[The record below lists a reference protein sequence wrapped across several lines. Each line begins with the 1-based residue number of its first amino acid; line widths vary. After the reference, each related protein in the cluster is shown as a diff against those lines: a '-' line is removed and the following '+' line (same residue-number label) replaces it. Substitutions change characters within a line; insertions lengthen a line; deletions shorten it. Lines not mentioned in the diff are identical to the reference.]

1 MAGHDSGKAL
11 MVLGYKVGGFNQSF
25 TVYATHILAP
35 ERQIEPMMDGL
46 RHGHTYVSFDLM
58 GFVPNFALY
67 AESSG
72 ARTLMGDSVVLS
84 PDISLKAEL
93 PGAAD
98 EIRILQNG
106 KIVAKGSV

>member
-1 MAGHDSGKAL
+1 
-11 MVLGYKVGGFNQSF
+11 
-25 TVYATHILAP
+25 
-35 ERQIEPMMDGL
+35 
-46 RHGHTYVSFDLM
+46 M
-58 GFVPNFALY
+58 GFVTNFALY

-106 KIVAKGSV
+106 KIVAKGSGETIEFRPREAGSYRVEAYRKAHPWIFSNSLYIRSR